1 MLVKAAVDMSKKVSN
16 KSFKEP
22 VSKTSNGSRVAETQ
36 RCELAKNPKNPELAK
51 VEVFEGPQG
60 KKLIV
65 SGLWSIVRH
74 PNYLGEI
81 LIQWSWVIPIG
92 VTITVQN
99 I

>member
-1 MLVKAAVDMSKKVSN
+1 MA
-16 KSFKEP
+16 
-22 VSKTSNGSRVAETQ
+22 R
-36 RCELAKNPKNPELAK
+36 NPKSPELVH
-51 VEVFEGPQG
+51 VETFDGPQG

-92 VTITVQN
+92 EREKNFKKYLICQLLFQHGLLV
-99 I
+99 